1 MKFGVCVP
9 NYGETISVDSL
20 RKLALEAEKLEYDSL
35 WTTDHI
41 LMPKNSGTPYERI
54 YDSIATLAYLAPQ
67 TRKVKLGISSLI
79 IAMRNPLVVAKQL
92 ATIDAFSKGRVLLAI
107 GAGWNEKEFGYLGS
121 DFHTRGKR
129 VNESIKLIRALWKG
143 DTKFEGKEINFENAV
158 FEPKPLSDHLTI
170 WIGGTSRAAMK
181 RAADIGDAWHP
192 NAAPL
197 EKFRAMVSEF
207 RQISPNKEICIRIGL
222 DTKASQSEYIGPQK
236 DRRILLSGNMR
247 ENKELIGEF
256 EKLGVSCAVLVP
268 NALGKQEIDS
278 QLESIRAF
286 AKGIR

>member
-9 NYGETISVDSL
+9 NYGETLSVDSL
-20 RKLALEAEKLEYDSL
+20 RTLALEAEKLEYDSL

-41 LMPKNSGTPYERI
+41 LMPENSGTPYERI

-67 TRKVKLGISSLI
+67 TSRVKLGISSLI

-92 ATIDAFSKGRVLLAI
+92 ATIDAFSEGRVLLAI
-107 GAGWNEKEFGYLGS
+107 GAGWNDKEFGYLGS

-158 FEPKPLSDHLTI
+158 FEPKSASDHLTI

-181 RAADIGDAWHP
+181 RAADLGDAWHP

-197 EKFRAMVSEF
+197 EKFRVMVSEF
-207 RQISPNKEICIRIGL
+207 REVSPNKEICIRIGL
-222 DTKASQSEYIGPQK
+222 DTKATKSEYIGPQK

-256 EKLGVSCAVLVP
+256 EKLGVSYAVLVP
-268 NALGKQEIDS
+268 NPLGKFPIDH
-278 QLESIRAF
+278 QLGSIRAF

>member
-1 MKFGVCVP
+1 
-9 NYGETISVDSL
+9 
-20 RKLALEAEKLEYDSL
+20 
-35 WTTDHI
+35 
-41 LMPKNSGTPYERI
+41 
-54 YDSIATLAYLAPQ
+54 
-67 TRKVKLGISSLI
+67 
-79 IAMRNPLVVAKQL
+79 
-92 ATIDAFSKGRVLLAI
+92 VLLAI

-143 DTKFEGKEINFENAV
+143 DTKFEGKEINFENVV
-158 FEPKPLSDHLTI
+158 FEPKPASDHLTI

-181 RAADIGDAWHP
+181 RAASLGDAWHP

-207 RQISPNKEICIRIGL
+207 RQVSPNKEICIRIGL
-222 DTKASQSEYIGPQK
+222 DTKASQSEYIGPQN
-236 DRRILLSGNMR
+236 DRRILLSRNMS

-256 EKLGVSCAVLVP
+256 EKLGVSYAVLIP
-268 NALGKQEIDS
+268 NALGKLQVDH

-286 AKGIR
+286 AKGIS